1 MVSSGLRPEL
11 ENFTRCLVGSA
22 SEVSALM
29 LVNLAGRRGLNC
41 KDDERM
47 KSCRS
52 VIAQCW
58 DTSPPTHCQE
68 IIPCSLLRSQPQQ
81 RCLLESTK
89 NLRSII
95 EENWQFFYWTL
106 LKFPFLTPEFVG
118 GRQVGEQRSLI
129 LFPAGGD
136 VGGGGGRGRGGIKQT
151 GKREN
156 LPLDWSR
163 DRGVTSE
170 RTWDFHDWSHHHH
183 TNTLLYSP
191 LERST
196 GLNIY
201 FYRNCPF
208 TKIDEITYI
217 IYLKISILLTFSRN
231 LLSRKLWSCYR
242 LVQLLTNIFQEMI
255 IVLSVRENYNYSQNP
270 HISHIVTVGRA
281 QLSEGSK
288 IGLTETRSDQIWA
301 QEEITL
307 SEGISQPS
315 IQFVKTPSSLPPPE
329 ILSDIFCWARQVLVL
344 S

>member
-136 VGGGGGRGRGGIKQT
+136 EEGEGREGEGGEESNKPGNGKICRLIGAGTEGWRQRGLETFMIG
-151 GKREN
+151 
-156 LPLDWSR
+156 
-163 DRGVTSE
+163 
-170 RTWDFHDWSHHHH
+170 H
-183 TNTLLYSP
+183 TTTTPTHYCTL
-191 LERST
+191 R
-196 GLNIY
+196 
-201 FYRNCPF
+201 
-208 TKIDEITYI
+208 
-217 IYLKISILLTFSRN
+217 
-231 LLSRKLWSCYR
+231 W
-242 LVQLLTNIFQEMI
+242 
-255 IVLSVRENYNYSQNP
+255 
-270 HISHIVTVGRA
+270 
-281 QLSEGSK
+281 
-288 IGLTETRSDQIWA
+288 SDQ
-301 QEEITL
+301 
-307 SEGISQPS
+307 
-315 IQFVKTPSSLPPPE
+315 
-329 ILSDIFCWARQVLVL
+329 LV
-344 S
+344 